1 MNLKKLTRII
11 LLVAVLLVLSIV
23 PVNAVVFNAAFDSDF
38 YVNCYPDLKAAFGND
53 ANAAY
58 NHYLTYGIKEGRI
71 ASPVF
76 DAKTYIRNYPD
87 LQAAFGDDYVAAY
100 NHFLTNGMNEG
111 RLASDSFNVQVYI
124 ANYPDLQAAFGNDVA
139 GAYNHYL
146 TNGMAEGRVCTL
158 TGEATAPEDHVH
170 TYDELVRTIS
180 SATCKVDGEGI
191 FKCECGEEERR
202 VIPASPDYHDYQLDQ
217 AKSTAAGVNIYVCTR
232 CNDVKVSLPEGADHI
247 HNYKVISEKPASCTK
262 EGEIIKQCQNANCDK
277 EIITEV
283 VPKTEHESNTVV
295 GEGFVTAKAVKCVS
309 DGSERVQCKHCQQ
322 MFTRVI
328 PAHNYDEG
336 VVSTEATCTTAGVK
350 TFTCKDCGSTKTEEV
365 KALGH
370 DYASTEPL
378 TLVPATCEKTGVAVQ
393 ACKRC
398 GANETTTLKALGH
411 TDKKLQDADPE
422 VTVWKGYLT
431 VDKKGK
437 YVTEASNGTV
447 AESDFKNYNKTTST
461 LDPVTTANCEDD
473 LLKVYTCP
481 RCSKQQIEVSATK
494 LGHSVDTSK
503 PVREGIATIDL
514 TGVKNPSTGIF
525 DYTTYDYVE
534 DEDGI
539 VFEKGAV
546 VDCEHEKVKIFTC
559 VNCKELHVE
568 VVEARKE
575 HTGVVTSIP
584 ASCTE
589 PGYTTT
595 SCTTC
600 DQVVKVATT
609 EKKVG
614 HSIKVVEATCT
625 EKAYIG
631 CNRCNEKSFT
641 ISSPEYVAY
650 KNTLSPDEKAGLDAK
665 ATKPA
670 LGHNFVGKVTVGTT
684 SNGKTTATVYC
695 DQCKDYITVDYTTA
709 PTVGTPGVI
718 TVLDKDGNKTST
730 TWTIVLDEND
740 ATRVVI
746 GEKTTSGTPAPE
758 AHKCTAYTKLILKD
772 GDTSKYIAK
781 CNDAKCDS
789 TVEVPTTDIA
799 DAITNSSD
807 LTIGTDKYTVSSGN
821 AGTDT
826 TITITKKS

>member
-11 LLVAVLLVLSIV
+11 LIVAVLLLLSIV

-76 DAKTYIRNYPD
+76 DVKTYLGNYPD
-87 LQAAFGDDYVAAY
+87 LQAAFGDNYEAAY
-100 NHFLTNGMNEG
+100 NHFLTNGMKEG
-111 RLASDSFNVQVYI
+111 RLASNAFNVQVYI

-146 TNGMAEGRVCTL
+146 NFGMAEGRVCGAL
-158 TGEATAPEDHVH
+158 NAGATAPEDHVH
-170 TYDELVRTIS
+170 AYDELVRTIS

-191 FKCECGEEERR
+191 FKCSCGEEERR

-350 TFTCKDCGSTKTEEV
+350 TFTCKDCGSTKTEEI

-411 TDKKLQDADPE
+411 RLPANTADIM
-422 VTVWKGYLT
+422 TGYLR

-437 YVTEASNGTV
+437 YVTAASNGTV
-447 AESDFKNYNKTTST
+447 VASDFKNYNETTSA
-461 LDPVTTANCEDD
+461 LEPVTTATCEDD

-481 RCSKQQIEVSATK
+481 GCSKQQIEVVATK
-494 LGHSVDTSK
+494 LGHTVDQTKS
-503 PVREGIATIDL
+503 VREGVATIDL
-514 TGVKNPSTGIF
+514 TDIKNPSTGIF
-525 DYTTYDYVE
+525 DYTTYGYVE

-546 VDCEHEKVKIFTC
+546 VDCKHEKVKIFTC

-568 VVEARKE
+568 VVEARKP

-589 PGYTTT
+589 PGYTIT

-609 EKKVG
+609 EKAVG

-625 EKAYIG
+625 EDAYIG

-641 ISSPEYVAY
+641 TSSPEYIAY
-650 KNTLSPDEKAGLDAK
+650 KNTLSSDEKAGLDAK

-670 LGHNFVGKVTVGTT
+670 LGHNFVGKVTVGAT

-695 DQCKDYITVDYTTA
+695 DQCKHNITVDYTTA
-709 PTVGTPGVI
+709 PVAGTPGLI
-718 TVLDKDGNKTST
+718 TVLDEDGNKTGT
-730 TWTIVLDEND
+730 TWSIVLDEND

-746 GEKTTSGTPAPE
+746 GEKTASTTTPTQPVAHVHDFAGSQFTSANPTDGQVTL
-758 AHKCTAYTKLILKD
+758 KCTGKTGTCDVSNKD
-772 GDTSKYIAK
+772 VTLTY
-781 CNDAKCDS
+781 DS
-789 TVEVPTTDIA
+789 SA
-799 DAITNSSD
+799 N
-807 LTIGTDKYTVSSGN
+807 
-821 AGTDT
+821 
-826 TITITKKS
+826 TITDGTNTWDIVLDSDNQTIKTCTKK